1 MLKQIDR
8 IGEKHI
14 TLQGY
19 EVEIVEYF
27 NRLNCTV
34 KFEDGL
40 ILEGLRYP
48 HIVNGYVK
56 NPSHKS
62 VHGVGYL
69 GIGNY
74 EASKDY
80 KKSQSYI
87 SWGGMLSR
95 CYSEQFLE
103 RTPSYKDVYVCE
115 EWHNFQNFAK
125 WHEENWKEYMD
136 NSWDLDKDILFKGNK
151 IYSSETCCFVPQ
163 EINKLF
169 VKNNKIRGEYPI
181 GVAKS
186 GKRFEAKLFIKNNP
200 IHLGTFDTIEE
211 AFHAYKTA
219 KENYIKE
226 VADEWKPLIHLKV
239 YQALYNYQVEI
250 TD

>member
-1 MLKQIDR
+1 MLKRIGR

-27 NRLNCTV
+27 GRLNCTV

-40 ILEGLRYP
+40 ILKGLRYP
-48 HIVNGYVK
+48 HIINGYVK
-56 NPSHKS
+56 NPNHKS
-62 VHGVGYL
+62 VHGIGYL

-87 SWGGMLSR
+87 SWGGMLGR

-103 RTPSYKDVYVCE
+103 RTPSYKDVCVYNG
-115 EWHNFQNFAK
+115 WYNFQNFAK
-125 WHEENWKEYMD
+125 WHEENWKPWMD
-136 NSWDLDKDILFKGNK
+136 SSWDLDKDILIKGNK
-151 IYSSETCCFVPQ
+151 IYSPETCCFVPQ

-169 VKNNKIRGEYPI
+169 CKSNSIRGRYPI
-181 GVAKS
+181 GVKKV
-186 GKRFEAKLFIKNNP
+186 GKRFEAKLYIKNNP
-200 IHLGTFDTIEE
+200 IYLGTFDTSEE
-211 AFHAYKTA
+211 AFQAYKIA
-219 KENYIKE
+219 KEQYIKE
-226 VADEWKPLIHLKV
+226 MADKWGGQITKACYEAM
-239 YQALYNYQVEI
+239 YAYQVEI